1 MSLGHLCLILL
12 VDLIIGAVTLPVD
25 LTTLLLHTVLILWDH
40 RMEVVRDQAR
50 EMLLHL
56 IHQLVVLKTNDELTP
71 SQSKS
76 IEDFIELI
84 RLRDSKV
91 IWKYEDNNGRSSDF
105 DLVEPMTFVIKEV
118 VSIFSIP
125 YPGIEAA
132 WGRVTMNWATICP
145 VRHLACRSL
154 QIYRC
159 LLKPLDATV
168 VSGLLSRLGISL
180 GDETIITQTYSMDIL
195 RTLRTIVMS
204 LNSESL
210 TLLPPLFWTTWT
222 CLGSTNEAEYM
233 EALEMLDVMLE
244 KKFLDD
250 PATVT
255 ALDESKPA
263 NVDWAAD
270 SLITL
275 VTQGARSA
283 TTMGKCLTVLQKLIQ
298 MPFRSHFVGHTK
310 GFLLTI
316 LAHLPHMAHYLQY
329 ERADKQI
336 VDAAR
341 ILADVAN
348 QNSYDTVSRIFKDF
362 ATSNVTNSQD
372 LLTQCTE
379 SLRFY
384 FFPGLEVIALKF
396 LVGLLNNSQTWF
408 KAEVLQI
415 LEIIISPMDLHKQE
429 IMEHGVDLLAPLLR
443 LLNTELAGSAL
454 KVLDHFTEIPGT
466 KLHQQ
471 QLRVSIT
478 ATTSFQDRR
487 RFERTES
494 LYGIPETSG
503 WSIPKPAIRRESLR
517 RDMLAIH
524 DAFMGDATVGNNG
537 LPTPGL
543 VFYKED
549 RLYGSYFPEQST
561 AMSSVEVHLAETNVG
576 ELVDKLEA
584 LDDFFEESDATE
596 TGSQYYSHS
605 PRAYDSPNKPLGYIR
620 HGPYDSFSN
629 VVGFGSAQSSFNS
642 TSSARSPSHSFNNG
656 NSNGSLRTPHLAEP
670 IVMSPSAFKPPKAHA
685 HALAH
690 LHIRPELQPRTL
702 SSPGP
707 QQSHFHHR
715 TPPSGKVR
723 SSGDEAAGFS
733 EDEVLSSASG
743 SSSVLEQKMR
753 FSKGSFR
760 GGIRSGLRRLT
771 GGTEGR
777 SRVYVQERE
786 GSPEVPKVP
795 EKWRN

>member
-1 MSLGHLCLILL
+1 
-12 VDLIIGAVTLPVD
+12 
-25 LTTLLLHTVLILWDH
+25 
-40 RMEVVRDQAR
+40 MEVVRDQAR

-56 IHQLVVLKTNDELTP
+56 VHQLVVLKMNDDLTLG
-71 SQSKS
+71 QSKL

-84 RLRDSKV
+84 RHQDSKV

-105 DLVEPMTFVIKEV
+105 ELVEPMTFVIKEV

-125 YPGIEAA
+125 YPGIETA

-159 LLKPLDATV
+159 LLQPLDATV

-180 GDETIITQTYSMDIL
+180 GDETVITQTYSMDIL

-204 LNSESL
+204 LDGESL

-222 CLGSTNEAEYM
+222 CLGSTNEAEFM

-283 TTMGKCLTVLQKLIQ
+283 TTMGKCLTVLNKLIH
-298 MPFRSHFVGHTK
+298 MPFRSQFVGHTK

-316 LAHLPHMAHYLQY
+316 LAHLPHMAHFLQD
-329 ERADKQI
+329 ERAGKHI
-336 VDAAR
+336 IAAN
-341 ILADVAN
+341 ILADVATH
-348 QNSYDTVSRIFKDF
+348 NSYDTISKIFTDF
-362 ATSNVTNSQD
+362 ATYNITESQD
-372 LLTQCTE
+372 LLTQSIE
-379 SLRFY
+379 ALRFY
-384 FFPGLEVIALKF
+384 FFPGLEVTALKF

-408 KAEVLQI
+408 KAEVLQM
-415 LEIIISPMDLHKQE
+415 LEIVLAPMDLHKQE
-429 IMEHGVDLLAPLLR
+429 IVEHGVDLLAPLLR
-443 LLNTELAGSAL
+443 LLNTELAGPAL
-454 KVLDHFTEIPGT
+454 KILDHFTEIPGT

-471 QLRVSIT
+471 QLRMSMTT
-478 ATTSFQDRR
+478 ATSSQERR

-494 LYGIPETSG
+494 LYGIPESSG
-503 WSIPKPAIRRESLR
+503 WSIPKPAVRRESLR

-524 DAFMGDATVGNNG
+524 DAFMGDATIGNNG
-537 LPTPGL
+537 LPTPGI

-605 PRAYDSPNKPLGYIR
+605 PHFHFNHQKPAGYIR
-620 HGPYDSFSN
+620 HGPYDSFSS
-629 VVGFGSAQSSFNS
+629 VLGASSAQSSFTS
-642 TSSARSPSHSFNNG
+642 TTSTRAPNYSFNNSY
-656 NSNGSLRTPHLAEP
+656 NSNNSLRIPHLAEP
-670 IVMSPSAFKPPKAHA
+670 IAMSPSAFNPPSSHSQSHSQA

-707 QQSHFHHR
+707 QQTHFHHR
-715 TPPSGKVR
+715 TPPKVR
-723 SSGDEAAGFS
+723 SSGDEAS
-733 EDEVLSSASG
+733 EDEVLSSTSNG
-743 SSSVLEQKMR
+743 SAIEQKMR
-753 FSKGSFR
+753 FSKGSFNR
-760 GGIRSGLRRLT
+760 GFRTGFRRLT
-771 GGTEGR
+771 GGTDGKSGHAARVGGSMSAGASGR
-777 SRVYVQERE
+777 MRSYERD

>member
-1 MSLGHLCLILL
+1 
-12 VDLIIGAVTLPVD
+12 
-25 LTTLLLHTVLILWDH
+25 
-40 RMEVVRDQAR
+40 
-50 EMLLHL
+50 MLLHL
-56 IHQLVVLKTNDELTP
+56 IHQLVVLKMNDDLTT
-71 SQSKS
+71 SQAKS

-84 RLRDSKV
+84 RHRDSKV

-105 DLVEPMTFVIKEV
+105 ELVEPMTFVIKEV
-118 VSIFSIP
+118 VSIFSIT

-283 TTMGKCLTVLQKLIQ
+283 TTMSKCLTVLQKLIQ

-310 GFLLTI
+310 GFILTI
-316 LAHLPHMAHYLQY
+316 LAHLPHMAHYLQDD
-329 ERADKQI
+329 RAGKQV

-341 ILADVAN
+341 ILADVATH
-348 QNSYDTVSRIFKDF
+348 NSYDTVSSIFKDF
-362 ATSNVTNSQD
+362 ATSNITDSQV
-372 LLTQCTE
+372 LLTQSIE

-384 FFPGLEVIALKF
+384 FFPGLEVTALKF
-396 LVGLLNNSQTWF
+396 LVGLLNNSQIWF
-408 KAEVLQI
+408 KAEVLQM

-471 QLRVSIT
+471 QLRMSMTT
-478 ATTSFQDRR
+478 ATSSQERR

-524 DAFMGDATVGNNG
+524 DAFMGDATIGNNG
-537 LPTPGL
+537 LPTPGI

-549 RLYGSYFPEQST
+549 RLYGSYFPEQTT

-605 PRAYDSPNKPLGYIR
+605 PHAYDNHKPFGYIR
-620 HGPYDSFSN
+620 HGPYDSFSS
-629 VVGFGSAQSSFNS
+629 VVGMGSAKSSFTS
-642 TSSARSPSHSFNNG
+642 TTSARSPSNSFNNG
-656 NSNGSLRTPHLAEP
+656 SGSGSGSLRVPHLAEP
-670 IVMSPSAFKPPKAHA
+670 IAMSPSAFNPPNA

-733 EDEVLSSASG
+733 EDEVLSSTSG
-743 SSSVLEQKMR
+743 SSVLEQKMR
-753 FSKGSFR
+753 FAKGPFR

-771 GGTEGR
+771 GGDQGR
-777 SRVYVQERE
+777 SGGGASRSRGYVQERE

-795 EKWRN
+795 EKWRNERS